1 MINTLEDIISAVDA
15 IANSIPQISDTTNF
29 WMVRSKQGV
38 FYNEYVTGGYIAIGW
53 NSLTE
58 AVLSGSNDDDDYYKQ
73 ILKDNNYPDKMPGT
87 ALNKC
92 RRFIDEIKPGDIAM
106 IVGRSEIAFATIGDY
121 YEIDLDTA
129 TAEKELEIH
138 TQIETG
144 TYLGLNCP
152 YKKRRHISIISRV
165 DLNSAPP
172 MVYKCLI
179 SNRHSLSSLNEYA
192 DAILS
197 CCYDLSVYSNRLIVK
212 YHVRQPK
219 DINPIDFSLFT
230 LSMADLIVDDNSKL
244 TGKYNLN
251 SEGDIIFFITNC
263 GQDIL
268 LFLKEHLVPI
278 LLGYFILF
286 GGKAAGIEF
295 PSSIEKI
302 KGLVADF
309 QYRKEAKRLKV
320 AEADRAEAEA
330 QKVQID
336 VERSRFELE
345 ELKKRA
351 QERANQTVENLTR
364 SAVPLNIKPP
374 ANHII
379 DITALFQ
386 IDDDTE

>member
-1 MINTLEDIISAVDA
+1 MINTLDNIILAVDTVVD
-15 IANSIPQISDTTNF
+15 SIPQIPDATNF

-38 FYNEYVTGGYIAIGW
+38 FYNEYVAGGYIAIGW
-53 NSLTE
+53 NSLTKDI
-58 AVLSGSNDDDDYYKQ
+58 LSDNRDDDYYKQ
-73 ILKDNNYPDKMPGT
+73 ILKDNNYPDKKPGT

-92 RRFIDEIKPGDIAM
+92 RRFIDEIQSGDIAM
-106 IVGRSEIAFATIGDY
+106 IVGKSEIAFATIGDY
-121 YEIDLDTA
+121 FELELNTT

-152 YKKRRHISIISRV
+152 YKKRRHISIISKI
-165 DLNSAPP
+165 DLSSAPP
-172 MVYKCLI
+172 MVYKCLV

-197 CCYDLSVYSNRLIVK
+197 CCYDLSVYSNRLIIK
-212 YHVRQPK
+212 YHIRQPK

-230 LSMADLIVDDNSKL
+230 LSMADLIADNSHEL

-251 SEGDIIFFITNC
+251 SEGDVIFFLSNF

-268 LFLKEHLVPI
+268 QFLKDHLVPI

-302 KGLVADF
+302 KKLVADF
-309 QYRKEAKRLKV
+309 LYRKETRRIKV
-320 AEADRAEAEA
+320 AEADKAEAEA
-330 QKVQID
+330 EKAKVEA
-336 VERSRFELE
+336 ERNRFELE
-345 ELKKRA
+345 ELKRQA
-351 QERANQTVENLTR
+351 QERACQTVDNLTR
-364 SAVPLNIKPP
+364 AAVPLNIKPP
-374 ANHII
+374 ANNII

-386 IDDDTE
+386 IDDETE

>member
-1 MINTLEDIISAVDA
+1 MINTLDDIILAVDTVVD
-15 IANSIPQISDTTNF
+15 SIPQIPDATNF

-38 FYNEYVTGGYIAIGW
+38 FYNEYVAGGYIAIGW
-53 NSLTE
+53 NSLTKDI
-58 AVLSGSNDDDDYYKQ
+58 LSGNRDDDYYKQ

-92 RRFIDEIKPGDIAM
+92 RRFIEEIQSGDIAM

-121 YEIDLDTA
+121 FELESNTT

-152 YKKRRHISIISRV
+152 YKKRRHISIISKV
-165 DLNSAPP
+165 DLSSAPP
-172 MVYKCLI
+172 MVYKCMV

-197 CCYDLSVYSNRLIVK
+197 CCYDLSVYSNRLIIK
-212 YHVRQPK
+212 YHIRQPR

-230 LSMADLIVDDNSKL
+230 ISMADLIADNSHEL

-251 SEGDIIFFITNC
+251 SEGDVIFFLSNF

-268 LFLKEHLVPI
+268 QFLKDHLVPI

-302 KGLVADF
+302 KELVADF
-309 QYRKEAKRLKV
+309 LYRKETKRIKV
-320 AEADRAEAEA
+320 AEADKAEAEA
-330 QKVQID
+330 EKAKVD
-336 VERSRFELE
+336 AERNRFELE
-345 ELKKRA
+345 ELKRQT
-351 QERANQTVENLTR
+351 QERACQTVDNLTR
-364 SAVPLNIKPP
+364 AAVPLNIKPP
-374 ANHII
+374 ANNII

-386 IDDDTE
+386 IDDETE

>member
-1 MINTLEDIISAVDA
+1 MINTLDDIILAVDTVVD
-15 IANSIPQISDTTNF
+15 SIPQIPDATNF

-38 FYNEYVTGGYIAIGW
+38 FYNEYVAGGYIAIGW
-53 NSLTE
+53 NSLTKDI
-58 AVLSGSNDDDDYYKQ
+58 LSGNRDDDYYKQ
-73 ILKDNNYPDKMPGT
+73 ILKGNNYPDKMPGT

-92 RRFIDEIKPGDIAM
+92 RRFIEEIQSGDIAM

-121 YEIDLDTA
+121 FELESNTT

-152 YKKRRHISIISRV
+152 YKKRRHISIISKV
-165 DLNSAPP
+165 DLSSAPP
-172 MVYKCLI
+172 MVYKCLV

-197 CCYDLSVYSNRLIVK
+197 CCYDLSVYSNRLIIK
-212 YHVRQPK
+212 YHIRQPR

-230 LSMADLIVDDNSKL
+230 LSMADLIADNSHEL

-251 SEGDIIFFITNC
+251 SEGDVIFFLSNF

-268 LFLKEHLVPI
+268 QFLKEHLVPI

-302 KGLVADF
+302 KELVADF
-309 QYRKEAKRLKV
+309 LYRKETKRIKV
-320 AEADRAEAEA
+320 AEADKAEAEA
-330 QKVQID
+330 EKAKVD
-336 VERSRFELE
+336 AERNRFELE
-345 ELKKRA
+345 ELKRQA
-351 QERANQTVENLTR
+351 QERACQTVDNLTR
-364 SAVPLNIKPP
+364 AAVPLNIKPP
-374 ANHII
+374 ANNII

-386 IDDDTE
+386 IDNETE

>member
-1 MINTLEDIISAVDA
+1 MINTLDDIILAVDTVVD
-15 IANSIPQISDTTNF
+15 SIPQIPDATNF

-38 FYNEYVTGGYIAIGW
+38 FYNEYVAGGYIAIGW
-53 NSLTE
+53 NSLTKDI
-58 AVLSGSNDDDDYYKQ
+58 LSDNRDDDYYKQ

-92 RRFIDEIKPGDIAM
+92 RRFIDEIQSGDIAM

-121 YEIDLDTA
+121 FELESNTT

-152 YKKRRHISIISRV
+152 YKKRRHISIISKV
-165 DLNSAPP
+165 DLSSAPP
-172 MVYKCLI
+172 MVYKCLV

-197 CCYDLSVYSNRLIVK
+197 CCYDLSIYSNRLIIK
-212 YHVRQPK
+212 YHIRQPR

-230 LSMADLIVDDNSKL
+230 LSMADLIADNSHEL

-251 SEGDIIFFITNC
+251 SEGDVIFFLSNF

-268 LFLKEHLVPI
+268 QFLKDHLVPI

-302 KGLVADF
+302 KELVADF
-309 QYRKEAKRLKV
+309 LYRKETKRIKV
-320 AEADRAEAEA
+320 AEADKAEAEA
-330 QKVQID
+330 EKAQVD
-336 VERSRFELE
+336 AERNRFELE
-345 ELKKRA
+345 ELKRQA
-351 QERANQTVENLTR
+351 QERACQTVDNLTR
-364 SAVPLNIKPP
+364 AAVPLNIKPP
-374 ANHII
+374 ANNII

-386 IDDDTE
+386 IDDETE

>member
-1 MINTLEDIISAVDA
+1 MINTLDDIILAVDTVVD
-15 IANSIPQISDTTNF
+15 SIPQIPDATNF

-38 FYNEYVTGGYIAIGW
+38 FYNEYVAGGYIAIGW
-53 NSLTE
+53 NSLTKDI
-58 AVLSGSNDDDDYYKQ
+58 LSGNRDDDYYKQ

-92 RRFIDEIKPGDIAM
+92 RRFIEEIQSGDIAM

-121 YEIDLDTA
+121 FELESNTT

-144 TYLGLNCP
+144 TYWGLNCP
-152 YKKRRHISIISRV
+152 YKKRRHISIISKV
-165 DLNSAPP
+165 DLSSAPP
-172 MVYKCLI
+172 MVYKCLV

-197 CCYDLSVYSNRLIVK
+197 CCYDLSVYSNRLIIK
-212 YHVRQPK
+212 YHIRQPR

-230 LSMADLIVDDNSKL
+230 LSRADLIADNSHEL

-251 SEGDIIFFITNC
+251 SEGDVIFFLSNF

-268 LFLKEHLVPI
+268 QFLKDHLVPI

-302 KGLVADF
+302 KELVADF
-309 QYRKEAKRLKV
+309 LYRKETKRIKV
-320 AEADRAEAEA
+320 AEADKAEAEA
-330 QKVQID
+330 EKAKVD
-336 VERSRFELE
+336 AERNRFELE
-345 ELKKRA
+345 ELKRQT
-351 QERANQTVENLTR
+351 QERACQTVDNLTR
-364 SAVPLNIKPP
+364 AAVPLNIKPP
-374 ANHII
+374 ANNII

-386 IDDDTE
+386 IDDETE

>member
-1 MINTLEDIISAVDA
+1 MINTLDDIISAADTVVS
-15 IANSIPQISDTTNF
+15 SIPQISETTNF

-38 FYNEYVTGGYIAIGW
+38 FYNEYVAGGYIAIGW

-58 AVLSGSNDDDDYYKQ
+58 AVLSGSHDDDHHKQ

-92 RRFIDEIKPGDIAM
+92 RRFIDEIKSGDIAM

-121 YEIDLDTA
+121 FEVNLDT
-129 TAEKELEIH
+129 T
-138 TQIETG
+138 TG

-152 YKKRRHISIISRV
+152 YKKRRHISIISKV
-165 DLNSAPP
+165 DLSSAPP
-172 MVYKCLI
+172 MVYKCLV

-197 CCYDLSVYSNRLIVK
+197 CCYDLSVYSNRLIIK
-212 YHVRQPK
+212 YHIRQPR
-219 DINPIDFSLFT
+219 DINPFDFSLFT
-230 LSMADLIVDDNSKL
+230 LSMADLISDDQREL

-251 SEGDIIFFITNC
+251 SEGDVVFFLTNF

-268 LFLKEHLVPI
+268 LFLKDHLVPI

-302 KGLVADF
+302 KEIVADF
-309 QYRKEAKRLKV
+309 LYRKETKRIKV
-320 AEADRAEAEA
+320 AEADKAEAEA
-330 QKVQID
+330 EKAKVD
-336 VERSRFELE
+336 AERSRFELE
-345 ELKKRA
+345 ELKKQA
-351 QERANQTVENLTR
+351 QGKAKQAVENLTR
-364 SAVPLNIKPP
+364 AAVPLNIKPP
-374 ANHII
+374 ANNII

-386 IDDDTE
+386 IDDETE

>member
-1 MINTLEDIISAVDA
+1 MINTLDDIILAVDTVVD
-15 IANSIPQISDTTNF
+15 SIPQIPDATNF

-38 FYNEYVTGGYIAIGW
+38 FYNEYVAGGYIAIGW
-53 NSLTE
+53 NSLTKDI
-58 AVLSGSNDDDDYYKQ
+58 LSDNRDDDYYKQ

-92 RRFIDEIKPGDIAM
+92 RRFIDEIQSGDIAM

-121 YEIDLDTA
+121 FELESNTT

-152 YKKRRHISIISRV
+152 YKKRRHISIISKV
-165 DLNSAPP
+165 DLSSAPP
-172 MVYKCLI
+172 MVYKCLV

-197 CCYDLSVYSNRLIVK
+197 CCYDLSVYSNRLIIK
-212 YHVRQPK
+212 YHIRQPR

-230 LSMADLIVDDNSKL
+230 LSMADLIADNSHEL

-251 SEGDIIFFITNC
+251 SEGDVIFFLSNF

-268 LFLKEHLVPI
+268 QFLKDHLVPI

-302 KGLVADF
+302 KELVADF
-309 QYRKEAKRLKV
+309 LYRKETKRIKV
-320 AEADRAEAEA
+320 AEADKAEAEA
-330 QKVQID
+330 EKAKVD
-336 VERSRFELE
+336 AERNRFELE
-345 ELKKRA
+345 ELKRQA
-351 QERANQTVENLTR
+351 QERACQTVDNLTR
-364 SAVPLNIKPP
+364 AAVPLNIKPP
-374 ANHII
+374 ANNII

-386 IDDDTE
+386 IDDETE

>member
-1 MINTLEDIISAVDA
+1 MINTLDDIILAVDTVVD
-15 IANSIPQISDTTNF
+15 SIPQIPDATNF

-38 FYNEYVTGGYIAIGW
+38 FYNEYVAGGYIAIGW
-53 NSLTE
+53 NSLTKDI
-58 AVLSGSNDDDDYYKQ
+58 LSDNRDDDYYKQ

-92 RRFIDEIKPGDIAM
+92 RRFIDEIQSGDIAM

-121 YEIDLDTA
+121 FELESNTT

-152 YKKRRHISIISRV
+152 YKKRRHISIISKV
-165 DLNSAPP
+165 DLSFAPP
-172 MVYKCLI
+172 MVYKCLV

-197 CCYDLSVYSNRLIVK
+197 CCYDLSVHSNRLIIK
-212 YHVRQPK
+212 YHIRQPR

-230 LSMADLIVDDNSKL
+230 LSMADLIADNSHEL

-251 SEGDIIFFITNC
+251 SEGDVIFFLSNF
-263 GQDIL
+263 GQGIL
-268 LFLKEHLVPI
+268 QFLKDHLVPI

-302 KGLVADF
+302 KELVADF
-309 QYRKEAKRLKV
+309 LYRKETKRIKV
-320 AEADRAEAEA
+320 AEADKAEAEA
-330 QKVQID
+330 EKAQVD
-336 VERSRFELE
+336 AERNRFELE
-345 ELKKRA
+345 ELKRQA
-351 QERANQTVENLTR
+351 QERACQTVDNLTR
-364 SAVPLNIKPP
+364 AAVPLNIKPP
-374 ANHII
+374 ANNII

-386 IDDDTE
+386 IDDETE

>member
-1 MINTLEDIISAVDA
+1 MNMNWKRASRCIL
-15 IANSIPQISDTTNF
+15 SD
-29 WMVRSKQGV
+29 S
-38 FYNEYVTGGYIAIGW
+38 
-53 NSLTE
+53 
-58 AVLSGSNDDDDYYKQ
+58 
-73 ILKDNNYPDKMPGT
+73 NYPDKMPGT

-92 RRFIDEIKPGDIAM
+92 RRFIEEIKSGDIAM

-121 YEIDLDTA
+121 FEVDLDTA

-152 YKKRRHISIISRV
+152 YKKRRHISIISKV
-165 DLNSAPP
+165 DLSSAPP
-172 MVYKCLI
+172 MVYKCLV

-197 CCYDLSVYSNRLIVK
+197 CCYDLSVYSNRLIIK
-212 YHVRQPK
+212 YHIRQPR
-219 DINPIDFSLFT
+219 DINPFDFSLFT
-230 LSMADLIVDDNSKL
+230 LSMADLISDDRREL

-251 SEGDIIFFITNC
+251 SEGDVVFFLTNF

-268 LFLKEHLVPI
+268 VFLKDHLVPI

-302 KGLVADF
+302 KDLVADF
-309 QYRKEAKRLKV
+309 LYRKETRRIKV
-320 AEADRAEAEA
+320 AEADKAEAEA
-330 QKVQID
+330 EKAKVD
-336 VERSRFELE
+336 AERSRFELE
-345 ELKKRA
+345 ELKKQA
-351 QERANQTVENLTR
+351 QEKASQTVENLTR
-364 SAVPLNIKPP
+364 AAVPLNIKPP
-374 ANHII
+374 ANNII

-386 IDDDTE
+386 IDDETE

>member
-1 MINTLEDIISAVDA
+1 MINTLDDIVSAVNTV
-15 IANSIPQISDTTNF
+15 ANSIPQISDTTNF

-38 FYNEYVTGGYIAIGW
+38 FYNEYVAGGYIAIGW
-53 NSLTE
+53 NPLTKT
-58 AVLSGSNDDDDYYKQ
+58 VLSGSHDDDYYKQ
-73 ILKDNNYPDKMPGT
+73 LLKDSNYLDKMPGT

-121 YEIDLDTA
+121 FEADSDTT

-152 YKKRRHISIISRV
+152 YKKRRYISIISKV
-165 DLNSAPP
+165 DLSSAPP
-172 MVYKCLI
+172 MVYKCLV

-197 CCYDLSVYSNRLIVK
+197 CCYDLSVYSNRLIIK
-212 YHVRQPK
+212 YHIRQPR

-230 LSMADLIVDDNSKL
+230 LSMADLIADDSREL
-244 TGKYNLN
+244 TEKYNLN
-251 SEGDIIFFITNC
+251 SEGDVIFFLTNF

-268 LFLKEHLVPI
+268 LFLKDHLVPI

-286 GGKAAGIEF
+286 GGKAAEIEF

-302 KGLVADF
+302 KELVADF
-309 QYRKEAKRLKV
+309 LYRKEAKRIKA
-320 AEADRAEAEA
+320 AEADKAEADAEKA
-330 QKVQID
+330 KVD
-336 VERSRFELE
+336 AERSRFELE
-345 ELKKRA
+345 ELKKQA
-351 QERANQTVENLTR
+351 QGKANQTVENLTR
-364 SAVPLNIKPP
+364 AAVPLNIKPP
-374 ANHII
+374 ANNII

-386 IDDDTE
+386 IDDETE

>member
-1 MINTLEDIISAVDA
+1 MINTLDDIILAVDTVVD
-15 IANSIPQISDTTNF
+15 SIPQIPDATNF

-38 FYNEYVTGGYIAIGW
+38 FYNEYVAGGYIAIGW
-53 NSLTE
+53 NSLTKDI
-58 AVLSGSNDDDDYYKQ
+58 LSGNRDDDYYKQ

-92 RRFIDEIKPGDIAM
+92 RRFIEEIQSGDIAM

-121 YEIDLDTA
+121 FELESNTT

-152 YKKRRHISIISRV
+152 YKKRRHISIISKV
-165 DLNSAPP
+165 DLSSAPP
-172 MVYKCLI
+172 MVYKCLV

-197 CCYDLSVYSNRLIVK
+197 CCYDLSVYSNRLIIK
-212 YHVRQPK
+212 YHISQPR
-219 DINPIDFSLFT
+219 DINPIDFSLVT
-230 LSMADLIVDDNSKL
+230 LSMADLIADNSHEL

-251 SEGDIIFFITNC
+251 SEGDVIFFLSNF

-268 LFLKEHLVPI
+268 QFLKDHLVPI

-302 KGLVADF
+302 KELVADF
-309 QYRKEAKRLKV
+309 LYRKETKRIKV
-320 AEADRAEAEA
+320 AEADKAEAEA
-330 QKVQID
+330 EKAKVD
-336 VERSRFELE
+336 AERNRFELE
-345 ELKKRA
+345 ELKRQT
-351 QERANQTVENLTR
+351 QERACQTVDNLTR
-364 SAVPLNIKPP
+364 AAVPLNIKPP
-374 ANHII
+374 ANNII

-386 IDDDTE
+386 IDDETE